1 MDAFTTLENLKA
13 GKTSAQQ
20 LVQDALTKIETTHQQ
35 INAAVEILKTEAE
48 KQLQHLPDG
57 ILKGLPISI
66 KECYAMEGKTIR
78 SGSKRMK
85 PIACKKDAAVE
96 IGRASCRERV

>member
-20 LVQDALTKIETTHQQ
+20 LVHDAIDRIETTHQQ
-35 INAAVEILKTEAE
+35 LNAAAEILKADADT
-48 KQLQHLPDG
+48 QLQHLPDG
-57 ILKGLPISI
+57 PLKGLPISI
-66 KECYAMEGKTIR
+66 KECYAMAGKTIR

-85 PIACKKDAAVE
+85 PIACNEDAAVVKKLKK
-96 IGRASCRERV
+96 A